1 MRLSLWFVGILLEVM
16 AIDIHIV
23 IYTIKSTS
31 RNPPGAND
39 FGFLVNLGGFSWI
52 KNDHRQEF
60 VWICPIIFPKRFWA
74 SNEN

>member
-1 MRLSLWFVGILLEVM
+1 MQ
-16 AIDIHIV
+16 
-23 IYTIKSTS
+23 YTIKSTS
-31 RNPPGAND
+31 GNPPGAND

-74 SNEN
+74 RNDNWASDWEGDYQKFQ